1 MAAFRAEFTHV
12 VHHSEVENDLS
23 SFWLRK
29 SQKPVL
35 AVLLVQKPGQPF
47 KLYRGEFELKI
58 FALLFEN
65 CYFIV
70 FVPNLCYQ
78 LRSCISY
85 LFIPYCLILV
95 SAPIHT

>member
-47 KLYRGEFELKI
+47 KLYRGECELKI
-58 FALLFEN
+58 FALLFEKLATLLPSFQI
-65 CYFIV
+65 CVI
-70 FVPNLCYQ
+70 
-78 LRSCISY
+78 SCGH
-85 LFIPYCLILV
+85 
-95 SAPIHT
+95 A